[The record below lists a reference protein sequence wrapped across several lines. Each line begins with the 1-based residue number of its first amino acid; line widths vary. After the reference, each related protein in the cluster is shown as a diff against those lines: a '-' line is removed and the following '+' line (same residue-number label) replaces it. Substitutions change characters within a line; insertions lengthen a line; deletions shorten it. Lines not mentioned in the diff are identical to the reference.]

1 MTIMSA
7 GNRTHLRHLMQMA
20 WGLYRTEV
28 TASFAGALAMA
39 WRVRRQHP
47 DWGGLPWADQ
57 PRSRSRHVRLRL
69 CRPMR
74 QRFAASAFASVRA
87 VRAGNITSHLGS

>member
-57 PRSRSRHVRLRL
+57 PRSRSRHVGLRLR
-69 CRPMR
+69 RPMR
-74 QRFAASAFASVRA
+74 PRPGVSAFASVRA
-87 VRAGNITSHLGS
+87 AGARVLAAH